1 VLSLDYTYSFRDVLG
16 GDFNFNKVGA
26 ELWQFNSL
34 GNLGTF
40 QYTLKAY
47 KNFGRAPYPSLFIM
61 RGNQSF
67 FSSDISYN
75 LMDFFEFAA
84 DQYVS
89 ADYEHQFNGLI
100 MNRVPLL
107 KKLKWRSFVNT
118 KAVYG
123 TMSQRNKKLMP
134 PTVAGY
140 TKPSF
145 FEDGKPYVEMGY
157 GIENIFRF
165 VRVDF
170 IHRLTYLGHDYPNA
184 KPFGVKFNAVL
195 RF

>member
-1 VLSLDYTYSFRDVLG
+1 
-16 GDFNFNKVGA
+16 
-26 ELWQFNSL
+26 
-34 GNLGTF
+34 
-40 QYTLKAY
+40 
-47 KNFGRAPYPSLFIM
+47 
-61 RGNQSF
+61 
-67 FSSDISYN
+67 
-75 LMDFFEFAA
+75 MDFFEFAA

-100 MNRVPLL
+100 MNRVSLL

-123 TMSQRNKKLMP
+123 TISLRNRNLMP
-134 PTVAGY
+134 LTVAGY
-140 TKPSF
+140 TNPSF
-145 FEDGKPYVEMGY
+145 FVNGKPYVEMGY

-170 IHRLTYLGHDYPNA
+170 IHRLTYLDASHPNA